1 MRYIVNIDR
10 VINYSQKILKD
21 ANIQNSNKEAKLII
35 GHVAKL
41 NQVEILNSKK
51 TLNNNQLKSILSK
64 INRRANG
71 EPYAYIT
78 GQKHFYN
85 INLFVNKNVLI
96 PRPETEHVI
105 ESILSKIENINDKYN
120 IIDIGTGSGAIL
132 CTLLTQLPNS
142 YGLGT
147 DISKKAIK
155 VAYKNIKKLR
165 IQNRCNLIT
174 TKWAEAVNTNFFDI
188 LTCNPPYIDEKELLT
203 LSNEIIDHEPKIALD
218 GGKKGIEA
226 FDKMLPSAR
235 ACLKLKGKAFF
246 EIGYNQTDKALLL
259 LRNNN
264 FKICKIYKDLAG
276 INRVI
281 FATAI

>member
-1 MRYIVNIDR
+1 MRCIVNIDR

-35 GHVAKL
+35 GHVTKL
-41 NQVEILNSKK
+41 SPVEILNSKK

-78 GQKHFYN
+78 SHKHFYN
-85 INLFVNKNVLI
+85 ISLFVNKNVLI

-105 ESILSKIENINDKYN
+105 ESILSKIKNINDKYN

-132 CTLLTQLPNS
+132 CTLLNQLPNS

-165 IQNRCNLIT
+165 LQNRCNLIT
-174 TKWAEAVNTNFFDI
+174 TEWAESVNTNFFDI
-188 LTCNPPYIDEKELLT
+188 LTCNPPYVDEKELLT

-226 FDKMLPSAR
+226 FGKMLPSAR

-264 FKICKIYKDLAG
+264 FKICRIYKDLAG